1 MNNNLKMSLQEFAT
15 AVSQEMA
22 IDKKNVSAFIDEFQK
37 LIESIDM
44 KSCSKDEIDS

>member
-22 IDKKNVSAFIDEFQK
+22 IDKNMIALNRLQ
-37 LIESIDM
+37 
-44 KSCSKDEIDS
+44 